1 MQWHFMKLAS
11 QAKVK
16 LLEPLFDSDKLS
28 DIISA
33 DNLKTA
39 KGYNNITII
48 LLALFVPWDYLY
60 SLFADMGTTNDN
72 YSLFY

>member
-1 MQWHFMKLAS
+1 MKLAS

-48 LLALFVPWDYLY
+48 LLALFVP
-60 SLFADMGTTNDN
+60 
-72 YSLFY
+72 